1 MLDSVSCFFILILV
15 RAGRYYW
22 LHCLAQKYMDCVPP
36 MLKKEKK
43 SKTIIKTNKN
53 SREQG
58 IRVGCNFQYLPT
70 VY

>member
-43 SKTIIKTNKN
+43 VK
-53 SREQG
+53 Q
-58 IRVGCNFQYLPT
+58 
-70 VY
+70 